1 MTADHGEEFREHGRL
16 KHGAH
21 LYDEILRVPLVI
33 HGPGIS
39 TRRIAQQAQGIDLFP
54 TVAGLLGF
62 PAPPGLP
69 GLDVFALSK
78 DRPVFSE
85 TRFGNT
91 PPGSPTELISVRTSG
106 WKLIYAPA
114 LGYSELYD
122 LARDPGERVDR
133 SRIAAEGNALAEL
146 LSGWSAS
153 APPPPRSVGHDPS
166 LREKLRALGY
176 VQ

>member
-1 MTADHGEEFREHGRL
+1 MGRSSASTAGSSTGLTSMTSSCGCLSSSMDRESVL
-16 KHGAH
+16 A
-21 LYDEILRVPLVI
+21 
-33 HGPGIS
+33 
-39 TRRIAQQAQGIDLFP
+39 RIAQQAQGIDLFP

-153 APPPPRSVGHDPS
+153 APPPPRSVGHDP
-166 LREKLRALGY
+166 
-176 VQ
+176 